1 MSIFPR
7 MKWRP
12 ISELRRNILPTLL
25 EAFGIGLV
33 VGGIWFLSP
42 VGAMIVLGFVIIVL
56 AQALSQGRNKP

>member
-7 MKWRP
+7 LKWKP
-12 ISELRRNILPTLL
+12 VAELRRNLLPTLL
-25 EAFGIGLV
+25 EAIGIGLV

-42 VGAMIVLGFVIIVL
+42 VGAMIVLGFVIIIL